1 MVEHFHQ
8 YDFFLKKIL
17 QVILNSDLVS
27 QINGNLF
34 IINPSIIMRKLVSQ
48 KKRLRISKIIFEV
61 IILRYY
67 VIISGDYLNILR

>member
-34 IINPSIIMRKLVSQ
+34 IIKPSIIMRKLVSQ

-61 IILRYY
+61 IILRY
-67 VIISGDYLNILR
+67 